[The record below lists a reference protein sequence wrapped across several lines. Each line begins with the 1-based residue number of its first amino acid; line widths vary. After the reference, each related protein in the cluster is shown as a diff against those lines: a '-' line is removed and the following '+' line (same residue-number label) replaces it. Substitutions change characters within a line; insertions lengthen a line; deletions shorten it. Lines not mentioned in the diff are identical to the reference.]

1 MAKTVVG
8 LLRHGQTDWNIDFRL
23 QGVTDVALNETGIEQ
38 ARLAASAL
46 NLNDWDFIASSPLS
60 RARDTA
66 DIVASRLNIPEV
78 AVLPLLLE
86 RSFGEVEGMLYED
99 WKANYPDGIAP
110 GGETEEQL
118 HARTLLLLDEL
129 LETYRGTRVLAI
141 SHGALIRKVV
151 NLLSQGEFPLVNQ
164 RIANASLSI
173 IVHEDSSWR
182 LESYQP
188 QALKPSTS

>member
-60 RARDTA
+60 RAKDTA

-99 WKANYPDGIAP
+99 WKANYPEGIAP

>member
-1 MAKTVVG
+1 LAKTVVG

-99 WKANYPDGIAP
+99 WKAHYPDGIAP

-151 NLLSQGEFPLVNQ
+151 NLLSQGEFPLFNQ

-182 LESYQP
+182 LESYRP

>member
-8 LLRHGQTDWNIDFRL
+8 LLRHGQTDWNVEFRL
-23 QGVTDVALNETGIEQ
+23 QGVTDVALNETGIKQ
-38 ARLAASAL
+38 ARSAASAL
-46 NLNDWDFIASSPLS
+46 NSNDWDFIASSPLS

-66 DIVASRLNIPEV
+66 GIVAGHLNIPEV

-99 WKANYPDGIAP
+99 WKENYPDGIAP
-110 GGETEEQL
+110 GGETEEEL

-129 LETYRGTRVLAI
+129 LETYRGTRVLTI

-188 QALKPSTS
+188 QALKPPTS

>member
-66 DIVASRLNIPEV
+66 DIVAGRLNIPEV

-151 NLLSQGEFPLVNQ
+151 NLLS
-164 RIANASLSI
+164 
-173 IVHEDSSWR
+173 
-182 LESYQP
+182 
-188 QALKPSTS
+188 

>member
-60 RARDTA
+60 RAKDTA

-129 LETYRGTRVLAI
+129 LDTYRGTRVLAI

>member
-23 QGVTDVALNETGIEQ
+23 QGVTDVVLNQTGIEQ
-38 ARLAASAL
+38 AKSAASAL
-46 NLNDWDFIASSPLS
+46 KPSDWDFIASSPLS

-66 DIVASRLNIPEV
+66 DIVANHLSISEV

-118 HARTLLLLDEL
+118 HARTLELLDEL

-151 NLLSQGEFPLVNQ
+151 NLLSHGEFPLVNQ
-164 RIANASLSI
+164 RIANASMSI
-173 IVHEDSSWR
+173 IVHENSSWR

-188 QALKPSTS
+188 QALKPSTT

>member
-60 RARDTA
+60 RAKDTA

>member
-60 RARDTA
+60 RAKDTA

-99 WKANYPDGIAP
+99 WKANYPEGIAP

-188 QALKPSTS
+188 QALKPSTR

>member
-38 ARLAASAL
+38 ARSAASAL
-46 NLNDWDFIASSPLS
+46 DLDDWDFIASSPLS

-118 HARTLLLLDEL
+118 HARTLQLLDEL

-151 NLLSQGEFPLVNQ
+151 NLLSQGEYPLVNQ

-182 LESYQP
+182 LENYQP
-188 QALKPSTS
+188 QALKPSTT

>member
-1 MAKTVVG
+1 LAKTVVG

-23 QGVTDVALNETGIEQ
+23 LGVTDVALNETGIEQ
-38 ARLAASAL
+38 AWLAASAL

-173 IVHEDSSWR
+173 IVHEDSRWR

>member
-173 IVHEDSSWR
+173 IVHADSSWR

>member
-1 MAKTVVG
+1 LAKTVVG

-60 RARDTA
+60 RAKDTA

-99 WKANYPDGIAP
+99 WKANYPEGIAP

>member
-164 RIANASLSI
+164 RIANASLTSNAPI
-173 IVHEDSSWR
+173 SLIFKPALLSALIVAGTG
-182 LESYQP
+182 P
-188 QALKPSTS
+188 

>member
-1 MAKTVVG
+1 LAKTVVG

-182 LESYQP
+182 LESYKP

>member
-1 MAKTVVG
+1 LAKTVVG

>member
-1 MAKTVVG
+1 LAKTVVG

-23 QGVTDVALNETGIEQ
+23 QGVTDVALNATGIEQ

-46 NLNDWDFIASSPLS
+46 NLNDWDFIVSSPLS

-66 DIVASRLNIPEV
+66 DIVAGRLNIPEV